1 MNVAIGIAFSLFA
14 LSASAAEPR
23 VVEIS
28 AGSYYFKPDKIQLR
42 VGEPV
47 TLKLRNEGSVVPHD
61 LIVHAPEAGID
72 IHLAVSGGASATA
85 SFTPT
90 KAGTYDMYCGK
101 KMVLMKSHR
110 DKGMVGTLEVVE

>member
-1 MNVAIGIAFSLFA
+1 MKLAIGIVLSLCA
-14 LSASAAEPR
+14 AGAGAAEPR
-23 VVEIS
+23 VIEIS

-47 TLKLRNEGSVVPHD
+47 TLKVRNEGSVVPHD
-61 LIVHAPEAGID
+61 LIVNAPEAGID
-72 IHLAVSGGASATA
+72 IHIAVSGGATASA

-110 DKGMVGTLEVVE
+110 DKGMAGTLEVVE